1 MNIDT
6 RTKIS
11 ELTKK
16 VMDKESELLEIY
28 CAAFLKEVGSDK
40 AKEYQ
45 LVRRMSYNGGVT
57 WKFEKIYDDQN

>member
-1 MNIDT
+1 
-6 RTKIS
+6 
-11 ELTKK
+11 
-16 VMDKESELLEIY
+16 MDKESELLEIY